1 MSQKYPL
8 PRIIT
13 NDLDLAAFLLCQGCE
28 WCGLV
33 HNERRRV
40 SFVFAGERVREL
52 RHEYESG
59 TVRLNVRSFR
69 DNLVTVRRKMD
80 TEQRSVACPRP
91 IPLSPSA
98 VEESPMQLLQA

>member
-13 NDLDLAAFLLCQGCE
+13 NDLYLAAFLLCQGCE

-69 DNLVTVRRKMD
+69 DNLLTVRRTLD
-80 TEQRSVACPRP
+80 AEQRSAQCPVSPVLSGEISRMQ
-91 IPLSPSA
+91 LSP
-98 VEESPMQLLQA
+98 V

>member
-13 NDLDLAAFLLCQGCE
+13 NDLYLAAFLLCQGCE

-80 TEQRSVACPRP
+80 TEQRSAACPRP
-91 IPLSPSA
+91 IP
-98 VEESPMQLLQA
+98 SPMQLSPV